1 MTTTT
6 PAPAE
11 VRQDLRQVGTLLI
24 VAGVIGTIAGV
35 LALVYPGITL
45 LALALIAGINL
56 LILGVMSLVDAF
68 SGDGDTTT
76 RVLAAV
82 LGLLGIMAGLV
93 VLRRP
98 GESLL
103 AVLIVLG
110 IWLVVTGIVD
120 FVRAFAERRVPRDA
134 TAHAFVDVVL
144 GGLILALPD
153 VSLKTLALLIGIAF
167 IVRGVLSV
175 VRGFQLR
182 NARPGMIEDHL
193 EEYRELRHAA
203 RASRSSRSPRSRR
216 RPPLRAPGAAAGS
229 TSRRAA
235 T

>member
-6 PAPAE
+6 PAETE
-11 VRQDLRQVGTLLI
+11 VRGDLRQLGTILI
-24 VAGVIGTIAGV
+24 IAGVLGTIAGI
-35 LALVYPGITL
+35 LALVFPDITL

-56 LILGVMSLVDAF
+56 LLLGALSLVDSF
-68 SGDGDTTT
+68 SDDGDTGA
-76 RVLAAV
+76 RVLSAV

-93 VLRRP
+93 VMRRP

-103 AVLIVLG
+103 AVLLVLG

-120 FVRAFAERRVPRDA
+120 LVRAFANAQSRGFRLLAAV
-134 TAHAFVDVVL
+134 VDLVL

-175 VRGFQLR
+175 VRGVALR
-182 NARPGMIEDHL
+182 RVVPA
-193 EEYRELRHAA
+193 
-203 RASRSSRSPRSRR
+203 
-216 RPPLRAPGAAAGS
+216 
-229 TSRRAA
+229 
-235 T
+235 

>member
-6 PAPAE
+6 PVEPE
-11 VRQDLRQVGTLLI
+11 VRGDLRQLGTVLI
-24 VAGVIGTIAGV
+24 IAGVLGTIAGI
-35 LALVYPGITL
+35 LALVFPDLTL

-56 LILGVMSLVDAF
+56 LLLGALSLVDSF
-68 SGDGDTTT
+68 SDDGDTGA
-76 RVLAAV
+76 RVLSAV

-93 VLRRP
+93 VMRRP

-103 AVLIVLG
+103 AVLLVLG

-120 FVRAFAERRVPRDA
+120 LVRAFASARDRGLRLLA
-134 TAHAFVDVVL
+134 AAFDLVL

-175 VRGFQLR
+175 VRGVALR
-182 NARPGMIEDHL
+182 RTVPA
-193 EEYRELRHAA
+193 
-203 RASRSSRSPRSRR
+203 
-216 RPPLRAPGAAAGS
+216 
-229 TSRRAA
+229 
-235 T
+235 

>member
-6 PAPAE
+6 PSPTE
-11 VRQDLRQVGTLLI
+11 VKKDLRQVGTLLI
-24 VAGVIGTIAGV
+24 IAGVIGAIAGG

-93 VLRRP
+93 VMRRP

-103 AVLIVLG
+103 AVLVVLG
-110 IWLVVTGIVD
+110 IWLVISGIVD
-120 FVRAFAERRVPRDA
+120 FVRAFASVDYRGMRLLMGL
-134 TAHAFVDVVL
+134 VDVVL
-144 GGLILALPD
+144 GGLILALPNE
-153 VSLKTLALLIGIAF
+153 SLKTLAILIGIAF

-182 NARPGMIEDHL
+182 HEV
-193 EEYRELRHAA
+193 AA
-203 RASRSSRSPRSRR
+203 
-216 RPPLRAPGAAAGS
+216 
-229 TSRRAA
+229 
-235 T
+235 

>member
-11 VRQDLRQVGTLLI
+11 VRRDLRQVGTLLI
-24 VAGVIGTIAGV
+24 VAGVLGTIAGV
-35 LALVYPGITL
+35 LALVYPDLTL

-56 LILGVMSLVDAF
+56 LLLGVMSLVDAF
-68 SGDGDTTT
+68 GGDSDTTT

-93 VLRRP
+93 VMRRP

-103 AVLIVLG
+103 AVLLVLG

-120 FVRAFAERRVPRDA
+120 LVRAVVVAGERMFRLLAAV
-134 TAHAFVDVVL
+134 VDIVL

-153 VSLKTLALLIGIAF
+153 VSLGTLAVLIGIAF
-167 IVRGVLSV
+167 IVRGLLSV
-175 VRGFQLR
+175 WRGV
-182 NARPGMIEDHL
+182 A
-193 EEYRELRHAA
+193 
-203 RASRSSRSPRSRR
+203 
-216 RPPLRAPGAAAGS
+216 
-229 TSRRAA
+229 
-235 T
+235 

>member
-24 VAGVIGTIAGV
+24 AAGVIGAIAGI
-35 LALVYPGITL
+35 LAIVYPDVTL

-56 LILGVMSLVDAF
+56 LVLGAMSLVDAF

-93 VLRRP
+93 VMRRP

-110 IWLVVTGIVD
+110 VWFVVSGIVD
-120 FVRAFAERRVPRDA
+120 LVRAIVVPGNRA
-134 TAHAFVDVVL
+134 FRLLAAFVDIVL

-153 VSLKTLALLIGIAF
+153 VTLGTLAVLIGIAF
-167 IVRGVLSV
+167 IVRGAISV
-175 VRGFQLR
+175 VRGVQLR
-182 NARPGMIEDHL
+182 KAVP
-193 EEYRELRHAA
+193 A
-203 RASRSSRSPRSRR
+203 
-216 RPPLRAPGAAAGS
+216 
-229 TSRRAA
+229 
-235 T
+235 

>member
-1 MTTTT
+1 MTTTLNVDS
-6 PAPAE
+6 E
-11 VRQDLRQVGTLLI
+11 VRGDVRKFGAVLI
-24 VAGVIGTIAGV
+24 VAGVLGVIAGI
-35 LALVYPGITL
+35 LALVYPDITL

-56 LILGVMSLVDAF
+56 LLLGVLSLVDAF
-68 SGDGDTTT
+68 SDDGDTTS

-93 VLRRP
+93 VMRRP

-120 FVRAFAERRVPRDA
+120 LVRAFANARDRGLRLLA
-134 TAHAFVDVVL
+134 AAFDLVL

-175 VRGFQLR
+175 VRGL
-182 NARPGMIEDHL
+182 AL
-193 EEYRELRHAA
+193 
-203 RASRSSRSPRSRR
+203 
-216 RPPLRAPGAAAGS
+216 
-229 TSRRAA
+229 RRAVPA
-235 T
+235 

>member
-6 PAPAE
+6 PAAAPDAE
-11 VRQDLRQVGTLLI
+11 LRRDVRQVGTILI
-24 VAGVIGTIAGV
+24 VAGVIGTIAGI
-35 LALVYPGITL
+35 LALVYPGLTL

-56 LILGVMSLVDAF
+56 LLLGVLSLVDAF
-68 SGDGDTTT
+68 SDDGDTTS

-93 VLRRP
+93 VMRRP

-120 FVRAFAERRVPRDA
+120 LVRAIANAENRGLRLLAAV
-134 TAHAFVDVVL
+134 FDVVL
-144 GGLILALPD
+144 GGLILVLPD

-175 VRGFQLR
+175 LRGFALR
-182 NARPGMIEDHL
+182 RVVP
-193 EEYRELRHAA
+193 AA
-203 RASRSSRSPRSRR
+203 
-216 RPPLRAPGAAAGS
+216 
-229 TSRRAA
+229 
-235 T
+235 

>member
-6 PAPAE
+6 PAPGE
-11 VRQDLRQVGTLLI
+11 VRKDLRQVGTLLI
-24 VAGVIGTIAGV
+24 IAGVIGTIAGV
-35 LALVYPGITL
+35 LAIVYPGLTL

-68 SGDGDTTT
+68 SSDGDTTT

-93 VLRRP
+93 VMRRP

-103 AVLIVLG
+103 AILVVLG
-110 IWLVVTGIVD
+110 IWLVVSGIVD
-120 FVRAFAERRVPRDA
+120 FVRAFANVEHRGLRLL
-134 TAHAFVDVVL
+134 TAIVDVVL
-144 GGLILALPD
+144 GGLILSLPNE
-153 VSLKTLALLIGIAF
+153 SLTTLAVLIGIAF

-182 NARPGMIEDHL
+182 
-193 EEYRELRHAA
+193 HAV
-203 RASRSSRSPRSRR
+203 
-216 RPPLRAPGAAAGS
+216 AA
-229 TSRRAA
+229 
-235 T
+235 

>member
-6 PAPAE
+6 PVPAE
-11 VRQDLRQVGTLLI
+11 TRGDLRQVGTLLI
-24 VAGVIGTIAGV
+24 VAGIIGTIAGI
-35 LALVYPGITL
+35 LAIVYPDVTL

-68 SGDGDTTT
+68 SDDSDTTT

-93 VLRRP
+93 VMRRP

-103 AVLIVLG
+103 AVLLVLG

-120 FVRAFAERRVPRDA
+120 LVRAIANAESRGFRLLAAV
-134 TAHAFVDVVL
+134 VDIVL

-153 VSLKTLALLIGIAF
+153 VTLGTLAVLIGIAF
-167 IVRGVLSV
+167 IVRGLLSV
-175 VRGFQLR
+175 WRGVALR
-182 NARPGMIEDHL
+182 RVVPA
-193 EEYRELRHAA
+193 
-203 RASRSSRSPRSRR
+203 
-216 RPPLRAPGAAAGS
+216 
-229 TSRRAA
+229 
-235 T
+235 